1 MANVIHSKN
10 SLSVQLKKQI
20 VKQIF
25 YLLGLPVLVF
35 IGLILLKV
43 LFDNRVLIA
52 TGGTVGLFVWV
63 LLNSA
68 QYGEVKKIHTGLKG
82 EKNTKKLLA
91 TLPDSYTVL
100 SDIKVEVEGKSSQID
115 HIVVG
120 PTGVYVIETKN
131 MNGSIVGNESDHQF
145 VQHKIGRRG
154 GEYSKSFYNPVKQVG
169 THVYR
174 LATYL
179 KKHSLD
185 TWVQGIVYFSNP
197 DAEVN
202 VNSEKIPVFSFED
215 GPNQIVRYVMDHEGE
230 TLSAEKARRIVN
242 LLSNLTL

>member
-20 VKQIF
+20 FKQVL
-25 YLLGLPVLVF
+25 YLLGLPVAVF
-35 IGLILLKV
+35 VCLILIRV
-43 LFDNRVLIA
+43 LSDNRVLFMSV
-52 TGGTVGLFVWV
+52 GTLGLFAWAI
-63 LLNSA
+63 LNSI
-68 QYGEVKKIHTGLKG
+68 QYGKIKIVYSGLKG

-179 KKHSLD
+179 KKHSLE
-185 TWVQGIVYFSNP
+185 TWVQGVVYFSNP

-202 VNSEKIPVFSFED
+202 VNSGKIPVFSFED
-215 GPNQIVRYVMDHEGE
+215 GPNQIVRYVTHHEGE
-230 TLSAEKARRIVN
+230 TLSTEKVKRIAD
-242 LLSNLTL
+242 LLSKLIL

>member
-20 VKQIF
+20 VKQVL
-25 YLLGLPVLVF
+25 YLLGLPVAVF
-35 IGLILLKV
+35 VCLILIRV
-43 LFDNRVLIA
+43 LSDNRVLFMSV
-52 TGGTVGLFVWV
+52 GTLGLFAWAI
-63 LLNSA
+63 LNSI
-68 QYGEVKKIHTGLKG
+68 QYGKIKIVYSGLKG
-82 EKNTKKLLA
+82 EKNTTKLLG

-131 MNGSIVGNESDHQF
+131 MNGSIVGNESDHQL

-174 LATYL
+174 VSAYL
-179 KKHSLD
+179 KKHSLG
-185 TWVQGIVYFSNP
+185 TWVQGVVLFSNP
-197 DAEVN
+197 DAEVHIQSN
-202 VNSEKIPVFSFED
+202 KIPVFGGVYGQD
-215 GPNQIVRYVMDHEGE
+215 QIISYINNDKEAKLNTEVQ
-230 TLSAEKARRIVN
+230 TRIVD
-242 LLSNLTL
+242 LLRKLTL